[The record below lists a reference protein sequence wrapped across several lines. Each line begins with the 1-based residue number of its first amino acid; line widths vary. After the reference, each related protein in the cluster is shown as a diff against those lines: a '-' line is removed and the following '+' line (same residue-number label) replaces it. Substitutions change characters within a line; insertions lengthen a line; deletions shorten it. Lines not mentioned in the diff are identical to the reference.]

1 MSREP
6 KANPQHG
13 RKANQ
18 KMKPYLVMEYLMRHT
33 DENHAESA
41 DNIAAYLQELGID
54 AERRSIYRDIS
65 RTTKSPPHSKTR
77 SKMCLTVKQVSRKS
91 PPLQN
96 GETGLGASTVELI

>member
-1 MSREP
+1 MSDSDTHIVVLNW
-6 KANPQHG
+6 KKSNVLA
-13 RKANQ
+13 
-18 KMKPYLVMEYLMRHT
+18 
-33 DENHAESA
+33 
-41 DNIAAYLQELGID
+41 ELGID